1 MFHGEHQ
8 GGQDMDTT
16 TTAGQKAI
24 EEIRTALVALL
35 EVIDGRRE
43 QTDDEATTIEEDIL
57 DLLDRL
63 VGKYEGSY
71 WYGGHNGWKAAL
83 ADPTEKPFDP
93 ADWV

>member
-1 MFHGEHQ
+1 
-8 GGQDMDTT
+8 MDTF

-43 QTDDEATTIEEDIL
+43 QTDDEATTVEEDIL